1 MTLAR
6 RVVPILDVTPDGA
19 PAKAFTRG
27 GLDVPHLEA
36 VAMYH
41 AADGA
46 DELWLRLAKPDA
58 RGAAALFEP
67 LNALRERVFIPV
79 VAWGAVSSAADARL
93 LVGLG
98 AERVIVEL
106 PADPKVDALGLV
118 RDIVDGVGCDR
129 VSAAVMVRRVAM
141 MGGSVRWEVC
151 NAVGEGTGQDAE
163 AAALAL
169 AAAGASELVLMPL
182 YLPPDGPARAAHD
195 ADLVD
200 ALLPALHIPVV
211 SVADDRDPADMAATL
226 LMGADGVASP
236 TLFADGET
244 TVARAKQVLSEYG
257 IPLRPAAAPYTLS

>member
-6 RVVPILDVTPDGA
+6 RVVPILDVTPDAA
-19 PAKAFTRG
+19 PAVPFTRG

-46 DELWLRLAKPDA
+46 DELWLRLVRPDA

-67 LNALRERVFIPV
+67 LNALRERLFVPV
-79 VAWGAVSSAADARL
+79 VAWGSVSSAADARL

-98 AERVIVEL
+98 AERVIVDL
-106 PADPKVDALGLV
+106 TRDAKGDALGLV
-118 RDIVDGVGCDR
+118 RDVALGVGPDR
-129 VSAAVMVRRVAM
+129 VSVAVMVRRVAL

-151 NAVGEGTGQDAE
+151 NADGEGTGQDAE
-163 AAALAL
+163 ATALAL
-169 AAAGASELVLMPL
+169 ASAGVGELVLVPWFM
-182 YLPPDGPARAAHD
+182 PPDGPARAAHD

-211 SVADDRDPADMAATL
+211 SVADDKDPADMAAAL
-226 LMGADGVASP
+226 LIGADGVASA
-236 TLFADGET
+236 TLFADGSV

-257 IPLRPAAAPYTLS
+257 IPLRQAAAPYTLT

>member
-1 MTLAR
+1 
-6 RVVPILDVTPDGA
+6 
-19 PAKAFTRG
+19 
-27 GLDVPHLEA
+27 
-36 VAMYH
+36 MYH

-106 PADPKVDALGLV
+106 APDPRIDSLGLV
-118 RDIVDGVGCDR
+118 RDVVDGVGSDR
-129 VSAAVMVRRVAM
+129 VSAALTVRRVAM
-141 MGGSVRWEVC
+141 MGASVRWEVC
-151 NAVGEGTGQDAE
+151 NAVGEGTGQDAH

-169 AAAGASELVLMPL
+169 ASLGVSELVVIPL

-200 ALLPALHIPVV
+200 ALLPSLHIPVV
-211 SVADDRDPADMAATL
+211 SVAEDRDPADMAATL

-236 TLFADGET
+236 TLFADGSI
-244 TVARAKQVLSEYG
+244 TVTQAKQVLAEYG
-257 IPLRPAAAPYTLS
+257 IPLRPASPPYTVS

>member
-6 RVVPILDVTPDGA
+6 RVVPILDVTPDAA
-19 PAKAFTRG
+19 PVTPYARG

-36 VAMYH
+36 VARYH

-46 DELWLRLAKPDA
+46 DELWLRLPKPDA

-67 LNALRERVFIPV
+67 LNALRERVFVPV

-106 PADPKVDALGLV
+106 PLDPRADALKLM

-129 VSAAVMVRRVAM
+129 VSAALMVRRVAM
-141 MGGSVRWEVC
+141 MGASVRWEVC
-151 NAVGEGTGQDAE
+151 NAVGEGMGQEAE

-169 AAAGASELVLMPL
+169 AATGVSELVLIPI

-200 ALLPALHIPVV
+200 ALLPGLHIPVM

-236 TLFADGET
+236 TLFADGSI
-244 TVARAKQVLSEYG
+244 TVARAKQVLAEYG
-257 IPLRPAAAPYTLS
+257 VPLRPAAPPYTVG